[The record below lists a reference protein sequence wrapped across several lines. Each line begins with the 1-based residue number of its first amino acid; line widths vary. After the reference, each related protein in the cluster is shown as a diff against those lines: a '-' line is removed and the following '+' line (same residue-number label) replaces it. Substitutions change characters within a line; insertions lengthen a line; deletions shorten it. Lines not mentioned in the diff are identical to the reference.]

1 MFSSVQTAWISPLVF
16 WALKKGACG
25 PVTHSPQVTMSAAIK
40 LHFSSNAELTIL
52 NSIYPKTIHNTEQS
66 PKPCL
71 SCPVPVELYL
81 VKQSILDDTCS
92 SQVQDAYQY
101 QFWLTFDIS
110 AMVCLVIRCFQSPKV
125 HIGDPYIAK
134 VQ

>member
-1 MFSSVQTAWISPLVF
+1 MFSSVQTAWISPLVL

-25 PVTHSPQVTMSAAIK
+25 RVTHFPQVTMSAATK
-40 LHFSSNAELTIL
+40 LHFSCNAELTIL
-52 NSIYPKTIHNTEQS
+52 ISIYPKIIHNTEQS

-71 SCPVPVELYL
+71 SCPVPAESYF
-81 VKQSILDDTCS
+81 VKQSVLNDTCS
-92 SQVQDAYQY
+92 SQVQAACQY

-110 AMVCLVIRCFQSPKV
+110 TMVFLVIRFFQSPKV
-125 HIGDPYIAK
+125 HIGDPYIAE

>member
-1 MFSSVQTAWISPLVF
+1 
-16 WALKKGACG
+16 
-25 PVTHSPQVTMSAAIK
+25 MSAATK
-40 LHFSSNAELTIL
+40 VHFSCNAELTIL

-71 SCPVPVELYL
+71 SCPVPVELYF
-81 VKQSILDDTCS
+81 VKQSILNHTCS
-92 SQVQDAYQY
+92 SQVQAANQY

-110 AMVCLVIRCFQSPKV
+110 AMVFPVIRCFQSPEV
-125 HIGDPYIAK
+125 HIGDPYIAE